1 MTVRIEPARPE
12 DVPMILMLIR
22 ELAEFERLLH
32 EVTATEEQVHE
43 GLFGARPSAEV
54 VMARIGDEVA
64 GFALYFHNFSTF
76 LAKPGIYLEDLYVR
90 QKFRGQGCGEA
101 LLRHLASIALARGC
115 GRLEWSVLDWN
126 QRAIDFYKSLG
137 AVPMSEWTIYR
148 VTGDALATARIQRK
162 VIFSRGRPAGAREL
176 YAALGFAFARPVLP
190 DDADPLL
197 TRTQPK
203 PDQTRCNSGPS
214 PGS

>member
-1 MTVRIEPARPE
+1 MTVRIEPATPT
-12 DVPMILMLIR
+12 DVPMILTLIR
-22 ELAEFERLLH
+22 ELAEFERLLAD
-32 EVTATEEQVHE
+32 VTATEAQVRE

-54 VMARIGDEVA
+54 AMARIGDEVA

-101 LLRHLASIALARGC
+101 LLRHLAQTALERGC

-137 AVPMSEWTIYR
+137 AVAMNEWTIYR
-148 VTGDALATARIQRK
+148 VTGDALTK
-162 VIFSRGRPAGAREL
+162 
-176 YAALGFAFARPVLP
+176 LG
-190 DDADPLL
+190 
-197 TRTQPK
+197 
-203 PDQTRCNSGPS
+203 SS
-214 PGS
+214 ES